1 MSADDAGEGRSSSA
15 GEYDAAASRSEIRQ
29 LISAV
34 NSLVRVSNLKRDMAD
49 EAEARVAKLKEDKQ
63 PSLKKKGHQ
72 KQFDV
77 NEDVKE
83 KLSEPEMALN
93 QTPVAIERA
102 KTAIQEGME
111 IINKRQKLI
120 KIADRSEHGWAT
132 VDEYVEDELADNS
145 DDEKHLFKAEARA
158 GRKVKAIQ
166 AAKLKKKK
174 GTFPRKP
181 QYATSSG
188 MATGLATG
196 SQQLAQLPWQH
207 PGRNAY
213 PPSQNLGPCFQSGKL
228 GHFRKSCPL
237 LQSSSGSNR

>member
-1 MSADDAGEGRSSSA
+1 MSTDDTGEGRSSGA
-15 GEYDAAASRSEIRQ
+15 GEYDVAASRSEIRQ

-34 NSLVRVSNLKRDMAD
+34 NSLERVSNLKRAMAD
-49 EAEARVAKLKEDKQ
+49 EAEARVAKKLKEDKQ
-63 PSLKKKGHQ
+63 PSLKKKRHQ

-83 KLSEPEMALN
+83 KLSEAETALN

-158 GRKVKAIQ
+158 ESKVKVVQ

-196 SQQLAQLPWQH
+196 SQQLAQPSWQH

-213 PPSQNLGPCFQSGKL
+213 PPSQNLGPCF
-228 GHFRKSCPL
+228 
-237 LQSSSGSNR
+237 

>member
-1 MSADDAGEGRSSSA
+1 MSADDAGEGRSSGA

-34 NSLVRVSNLKRDMAD
+34 NSLEQRVSNLKRDMAD
-49 EAEARVAKLKEDKQ
+49 EAEARVVKKLKEDKQ

-83 KLSEPEMALN
+83 KLSEAETALN

-132 VDEYVEDELADNS
+132 VDEYIEDALADNS
-145 DDEKHLFKAEARA
+145 DDEKRLFKAEARV
-158 GRKVKAIQ
+158 GRKVKAVQ

-181 QYATSSG
+181 
-188 MATGLATG
+188 
-196 SQQLAQLPWQH
+196 
-207 PGRNAY
+207 
-213 PPSQNLGPCFQSGKL
+213 
-228 GHFRKSCPL
+228 KSWPVFSVR
-237 LQSSSGSNR
+237 QARTF